1 MVKETI
7 LAVQEAEA
15 QASGLVSEARQKG
28 KELAEQKR
36 GRRTGNPG
44 KSGGGKKRR

>member
-15 QASGLVSEARQKG
+15 QASGLVRFFQRPGEKQRQ
-28 KELAEQKR
+28 R
-36 GRRTGNPG
+36 FP
-44 KSGGGKKRR
+44 

>member
-15 QASGLVSEARQKG
+15 QASGLVSEARHEG
-28 KELAEQKR
+28 KRRAEAR
-36 GRRTGNPG
+36 PPNG
-44 KSGGGKKRR
+44 KSGKVWRR

>member
-28 KELAEQKR
+28 SAEQKR

-44 KSGGGKKRR
+44 KPGGGKKCR

>member
-28 KELAEQKR
+28 KVIDYGSIRKH
-36 GRRTGNPG
+36 
-44 KSGGGKKRR
+44 GGGKKRR